1 MQDDQSIKDINKNI
15 KILLLNY
22 LVNNQ
27 VINKATYN
35 KVKESYKIKGKEVA

>member
-1 MQDDQSIKDINKNI
+1 MESNQSIKDINTNI
-15 KILLLNY
+15 KILLLSY

-35 KVKESYKIKGKEVA
+35 KVKESYKCKGKEVA